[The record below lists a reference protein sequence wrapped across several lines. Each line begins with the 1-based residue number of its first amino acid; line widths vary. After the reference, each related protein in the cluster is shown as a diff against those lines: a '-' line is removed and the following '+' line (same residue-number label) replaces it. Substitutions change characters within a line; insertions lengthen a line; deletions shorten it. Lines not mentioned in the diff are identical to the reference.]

1 MKRSAT
7 IKFKTMSELQILLVE
22 DNEGDILLTLEAFK
36 ELKVSNTVAVVRDGA
51 EAIEFLKKEGQYTN
65 SVIPNLILLDINMP
79 RLNGIEVLEF
89 IKSNEKLKKIP
100 VVMLTTSSAESDI
113 AACYEKSANCFITK
127 PMDFNRFLDIIQSI
141 ESFWFNVA
149 QLPKTAA

>member
-1 MKRSAT
+1 MK
-7 IKFKTMSELQILLVE
+7 ELQILLVE

-51 EAIEFLKKEGQYTN
+51 EAIEFLKKEGQFTDCLM
-65 SVIPNLILLDINMP
+65 PNLILLDINMP

-89 IKSNEKLKKIP
+89 IKNDEKLKKIP
-100 VVMLTTSSAESDI
+100 VVMLTTSSSDADI
-113 AACYEKSANCFITK
+113 AACYERSANCFITK
-127 PMDFNRFLDIIQSI
+127 PMDFEKFLDIVQSI

>member
-1 MKRSAT
+1 MN
-7 IKFKTMSELQILLVE
+7 ELQILLVE

-36 ELKVSNTVAVVRDGA
+36 ELKVNNKVEVVRDGA
-51 EAIEFLKKEGQYTN
+51 EAIEFLKKEGQYSNTTM
-65 SVIPNLILLDINMP
+65 PNLILLDINMP

-89 IKSNEKLKKIP
+89 IKNDDKLKKIP
-100 VVMLTTSSAESDI
+100 VVMLTTSSSESDI
-113 AACYEKSANCFITK
+113 AACYERSANCFITK
-127 PMDFNRFLDIIQSI
+127 PMDFIKFLEIVQSI